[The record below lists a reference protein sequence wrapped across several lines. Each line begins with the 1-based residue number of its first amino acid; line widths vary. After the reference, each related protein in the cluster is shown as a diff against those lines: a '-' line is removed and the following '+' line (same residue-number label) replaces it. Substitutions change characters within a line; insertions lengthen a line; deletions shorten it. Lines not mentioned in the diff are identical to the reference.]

1 MLAYII
7 RRCAQAVVVVF
18 GVSLVVFLLARLAP
32 GDPVTLMLSET
43 ASPQQIVEARH
54 HYGLDRPLPVQYA
67 LFLGNAIHGDL
78 GESLYYKQPALRVVL
93 EAFPLTCLL
102 ALTALGLAIAVALP
116 LGVLAAVRRDT
127 AWDYLAVGLAVLGQA
142 APAYWVGI
150 MLILIFS
157 VRLNIL
163 PTSGNA
169 TPQALI
175 LPAITLGAALMAVL
189 TRLTRAGMLDVLNED
204 YIRTARAKGL
214 RERVTIIRHG
224 LRNVLIPLV
233 TVVGLQLGSLL
244 GGAVIIEQ
252 VFAWPGVGRLAVTA
266 ITSRDYP
273 IIQATVLL
281 VSCVFVVVNLLVD
294 IGYALLDPRI
304 HYR

>member
-1 MLAYII
+1 MVAYIL
-7 RRCAQAVVVVF
+7 RRCGHAVVVVF
-18 GVSLVVFLLARLAP
+18 GVSLVVFLLSRLAP
-32 GDPVTLMLSET
+32 GDPVTLMLAET
-43 ASPQQIVEARH
+43 ASPQQIEEARR
-54 HYGLDRPLPVQYA
+54 HYGLDRPLPAQYA
-67 LFLGNAIHGDL
+67 LFLSNAVRGDM

-93 EAFPLTCLL
+93 EAFPQTAIL
-102 ALTALGLAIAVALP
+102 ALSALALAIVVALP

-127 AWDYLAVGLAVLGQA
+127 FWDYLAVGLAVLGQA

-157 VRLNIL
+157 VALGIL

-214 RERVTIIRHG
+214 RERATIMRHG

-233 TVVGLQLGSLL
+233 TVVGLQLGGLL

-252 VFAWPGVGRLAVTA
+252 VFSWPGVGRLAVTA

-273 IIQATVLL
+273 IIQAAVLL

-294 IGYALLDPRI
+294 IGYAFLDPRI
-304 HYR
+304 RFG

>member
-32 GDPVTLMLSET
+32 GDPVTLMLAET

-67 LFLGNAIHGDL
+67 RFLGNALRGDL

-102 ALTALGLAIAVALP
+102 ALTALGLALLVALP

-127 AWDYLAVGLAVLGQA
+127 IWDYLAVGLAVLGQA

-157 VRLNIL
+157 VRLGIL

-175 LPAITLGAALMAVL
+175 LPAVTLGAALMAVL
-189 TRLTRAGMLDVLNED
+189 TRLTRAGMLDVLSED

-214 RERVTIIRHG
+214 RERVTIMRHG

-281 VSCVFVVVNLLVD
+281 VSCVFVAVNLVVD

-304 HYR
+304 HYS

>member
-54 HYGLDRPLPVQYA
+54 RYGLDRPLPVQYA

>member
-32 GDPVTLMLSET
+32 GDPVTLMLAET

-67 LFLGNAIHGDL
+67 LFLGNALRGDL

-102 ALTALGLAIAVALP
+102 ALTALGLALLVALP

-127 AWDYLAVGLAVLGQA
+127 IWDYLAVGLAVLGQA

-157 VRLNIL
+157 VRLGIL

-175 LPAITLGAALMAVL
+175 LPAVTLGAALMAVL
-189 TRLTRAGMLDVLNED
+189 TRLTRAGMLDVLSED

-214 RERVTIIRHG
+214 RERVTIMRHG

-281 VSCVFVVVNLLVD
+281 VSCVFVAVNLLVD

-304 HYR
+304 HYS

>member
-1 MLAYII
+1 M
-7 RRCAQAVVVVF
+7 
-18 GVSLVVFLLARLAP
+18 
-32 GDPVTLMLSET
+32 
-43 ASPQQIVEARH
+43 
-54 HYGLDRPLPVQYA
+54 
-67 LFLGNAIHGDL
+67 
-78 GESLYYKQPALRVVL
+78 
-93 EAFPLTCLL
+93 
-102 ALTALGLAIAVALP
+102 
-116 LGVLAAVRRDT
+116 LAAVRRDT

>member
-1 MLAYII
+1 MFAYIL
-7 RRCAQAVVVVF
+7 RRCGHAVVVVF
-18 GVSLVVFLLARLAP
+18 GVSLVVFLLSRLAP
-32 GDPVTLMLSET
+32 GDPVTLMLAET
-43 ASPQQIVEARH
+43 ASPQQIEEARR
-54 HYGLDRPLPVQYA
+54 HYGLDRPLPAQYA
-67 LFLGNAIHGDL
+67 LFLGNAVRGDM

-93 EAFPLTCLL
+93 EAFPQTALL
-102 ALTALGLAIAVALP
+102 AVTALLLAIVVALP

-127 AWDYLAVGLAVLGQA
+127 FWDYFAVGLAVLGQA

-150 MLILIFS
+150 MLILVFS
-157 VRLNIL
+157 VTLGVL

-175 LPAITLGAALMAVL
+175 LPAVTLGAALMAVL

-214 RERVTIIRHG
+214 RERATIMRHG

-233 TVVGLQLGSLL
+233 TVVGLQLGGLL

-252 VFAWPGVGRLAVTA
+252 VFSWPGVGRLAVTA

-273 IIQATVLL
+273 IIQAAVLL

-294 IGYALLDPRI
+294 IGYAFLDPRI
-304 HYR
+304 RYS